1 MANRSRLLRIGLDIF
16 GVVLSAIVLVPF
28 YFVIVNSFK
37 TSADAAQLS
46 LGLPQVY
53 RIIDNYRDVFVQGYL
68 LTAFKNSVLVTGFSN
83 LMILVFAAM
92 GAFIIQRRND
102 KLTRFAWSFIL
113 MGLIMPPSMVT
124 TTLLIKYLGLTPLPG
139 VTFVFAAIQIPLA
152 VFIYRSFYRS
162 IPRELDEAAILDGCG
177 LGRLYFQI
185 VFPLI
190 KPVTMTVFV
199 LSFMEVWNNFSVSL
213 YFLSSVKNYTMP
225 ITVYFFFG
233 QYSSSWN
240 LVFADV
246 VLVALPIIIVYIF
259 AQKFIISGM
268 VEGSVKG

>member
-1 MANRSRLLRIGLDIF
+1 MAHRSRLLRIGLDVF
-16 GVVLSAIVLVPF
+16 GVLLSAIVLVPF

-53 RIIDNYRDVFVQGYL
+53 RIVDNYRDVFVQGYI

-139 VTFVFAAIQIPLA
+139 VTFVFTAIQIPLA

-185 VFPLI
+185 IFPLI

-259 AQKFIISGM
+259 AQRFIISGM